1 MSCRIMKKLLSYKQ
15 KKRAVSPVIATVL
28 LIGLV
33 VIAGLGVA
41 LVMFGTINAPDPL
54 KIEVISISSF
64 ETTDGDYN
72 VDRFDITLYNNE
84 RTNARIEMDAF
95 SLQNF
100 SDQTEIPGWEMD
112 IGQSEIIIPALT
124 IQTITLACDNT
135 QDEFEL
141 EPMNTTIYI
150 DVTAYPADDNNPRS
164 AKTFRSDILTIGDT
178 YGPVSLSSFSVGSS
192 FDQSGFTLN
201 FSVTNNGSSD
211 LDLRLDFTSDS
222 FGKIFYKI
230 NGVNSTSHSF
240 ILNGFKT
247 TIFPNTL
254 FQINATSLAAFGESY
269 LVLVTLWDNENMNLL
284 ATEALLLAY
293 EP

>member
-1 MSCRIMKKLLSYKQ
+1 MKNLFSYKR
-15 KKRAVSPVIATVL
+15 KKRAISPVIATVL

-41 LVMFGTINAPDPL
+41 LVMFGTINTPDPL
-54 KIEVISISSF
+54 KIEIVSISSF

-95 SLQNF
+95 SLLYFN
-100 SDQTEIPGWEMD
+100 QTEILGWEMD
-112 IGQSEIIIPALT
+112 GQSEIIIPALT

-135 QDEFEL
+135 LNEFEL
-141 EPMNTTIYI
+141 EPQNTTIYI
-150 DVTAYPADDNNPRS
+150 DVTVYPADSNNPRL

-178 YGPVSLSSFSVGSS
+178 FGPVSLSSFSVGSS
-192 FDQSGFTLN
+192 FDQSGLTLN

-211 LDLRLDFTSDS
+211 LNLRLDFATDS
-222 FGKIFYKI
+222 LGKFFYKI

-240 ILNGFKT
+240 TLDGFQT
-247 TIFPNTL
+247 TVFPDTL
-254 FQINATSLAAFGESY
+254 FQINSTSLAVIGEIY
-269 LVLVTLWDNENMNLL
+269 LIFVTLWDDDNMNLL

-293 EP
+293 EA